1 MGGEGKEGGGCG
13 QGEKRREMN
22 GIRSRREQIYQ
33 RGNDSAEEE
42 TVYQRKASARETVY
56 QRKGDYNIVEALG
69 QWHRISRSVVYLFI
83 IPLQQKQQQQ

>member
-1 MGGEGKEGGGCG
+1 
-13 QGEKRREMN
+13 MN

-33 RGNDSAEEE
+33 RGNDSAEE
-42 TVYQRKASARETVY
+42 ETVY